1 MLGFDF
7 IGLIFINDMSLKKL
21 SFQDTIESLPRL
33 WPEDLLPLINQEI
46 KRSEKKIFLMDDDP
60 TGSQTV
66 RNVAMLSDWSVE
78 SLEKELNSDEL
89 ATFIQVNTRAYPENE
104 VKNIIKEATSNIL
117 EATSRSSKDA
127 VVIFRSD
134 STLRGHF
141 PLEMDVFSDTV
152 RSINNESYDA
162 LIFIPFFIQGRRYT
176 FNDVQYTLDNNTLI
190 PVGDTSF
197 SNDPA
202 FSYKSSNLKKWM
214 EENIKGKLKLKM
226 LFQLA

>member
-141 PLEMDVFSDTV
+141 PLEVSPVF
-152 RSINNESYDA
+152 
-162 LIFIPFFIQGRRYT
+162 
-176 FNDVQYTLDNNTLI
+176 
-190 PVGDTSF
+190 
-197 SNDPA
+197 
-202 FSYKSSNLKKWM
+202 
-214 EENIKGKLKLKM
+214 
-226 LFQLA
+226 

>member
-1 MLGFDF
+1 M
-7 IGLIFINDMSLKKL
+7 K
-21 SFQDTIESLPRL
+21 IEMK
-33 WPEDLLPLINQEI
+33 ETADLLPLINQEI

-127 VVIFRSD
+127 VIIFRSD

-190 PVGDTSF
+190 PVGT
-197 SNDPA
+197 A
-202 FSYKSSNLKKWM
+202 ITIVAKT
-214 EENIKGKLKLKM
+214 
-226 LFQLA
+226 

>member
-78 SLEKELNSDEL
+78 SLEKELNADEL